1 MTEYRRRT
9 RILATLGPATD
20 APGVLDALIAAGVDC
35 VRLNFSHG
43 DPASQVQR
51 AHALREA
58 AARAGREIGILADL
72 PGPKIRVE
80 TFADGKVE
88 ASPEQPLTLPL
99 VLAGKHPL
107 KMTACVALPQNIVR
121 QATADDLM
129 AAFVG
134 AECRGMAK
142 AEQAENGEYVF
153 RMEINGS
160 MGAEEPVTL
169 KYYAARNKCLY
180 QAVSAFTF
188 AGGASYGT
196 AGEPSRPAFLIVE

>member
-1 MTEYRRRT
+1 MGEQDGRPVYKMVVNGVSSQAASVDIRYYSHRNSYVFT
-9 RILATLGPATD
+9 APAC
-20 APGVLDALIAAGVDC
+20 L
-35 VRLNFSHG
+35 
-43 DPASQVQR
+43 
-51 AHALREA
+51 
-58 AARAGREIGILADL
+58 
-72 PGPKIRVE
+72 

-142 AEQAENGEYVF
+142 AEQTENGEYVF

-169 KYYAARNKCLY
+169 KYYAARNKYLY

-188 AGGASYGT
+188 ADGTSYGT
-196 AGEPSRPAFLIVE
+196 TSEPGRPAFLIVE